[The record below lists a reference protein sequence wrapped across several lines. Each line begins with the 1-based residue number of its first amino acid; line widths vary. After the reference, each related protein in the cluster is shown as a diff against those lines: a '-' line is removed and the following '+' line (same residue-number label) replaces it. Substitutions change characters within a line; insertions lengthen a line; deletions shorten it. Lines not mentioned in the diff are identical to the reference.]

1 MLDKYSIHQNF
12 SQQLTKMGNPDFD
25 EFSISNSLV
34 TTVHNAVKGRT
45 RYKVSGLHSSEA
57 FKSYLEAKLS
67 KLDGIK
73 EVRAN
78 TYTGNVLVF
87 SHSQLNPSA
96 IAKLIQEI
104 VLNYR
109 GKTSFNPRIQA
120 QPATQVKL
128 KQPENGIILA
138 SGTICALS
146 LCAGMLHLYGL
157 DEGILLGIQ
166 KLHTP
171 LLDRIILSTTLL
183 GEPAVLLLICL
194 ALKYSPVYRNRR
206 READILAI
214 TTIGAAGIN
223 CVLKLIFARA
233 RPVLWDR
240 IIHVGQHSFPSGHSM
255 VSMATYG
262 FIGYT
267 LAKQYPQHERQ
278 IIALTTALILGI
290 GFSRLYLGVHWPTDV
305 AVGYAAGLVW
315 LIACVQKNE
324 QNIVEIMAT

>member
-1 MLDKYSIHQNF
+1 MLDKYFSLQDF

-25 EFSISNSLV
+25 EFSTSNSLV

-45 RYKVSGLHSSEA
+45 RYKVSGLHSSQA
-57 FKSYLEAKLS
+57 FKLYLEAKLS
-67 KLDGIK
+67 KQDGIK

-78 TYTGNVLVF
+78 THTGNVLVF
-87 SHSQLNPSA
+87 FHPQLNPSA
-96 IAKLIQEI
+96 IAELIREI

-109 GKTSFNPRIQA
+109 GKTSFNPRIET
-120 QPATQVKL
+120 QPATQLEL
-128 KQPENGIILA
+128 KQSESTIVLA

-171 LLDRIILSTTLL
+171 LLDSIILSTTLL

-194 ALKYSPVYRNRR
+194 ALRYSPIYHKRR
-206 READILAI
+206 READTLAI

-223 CVLKLIFARA
+223 CILKLIFARA

-240 IIHVGQHSFPSGHSM
+240 IIHVGHHSFPSGHSM

-262 FIGYT
+262 FIGYSI
-267 LAKQYPQHERQ
+267 AKQFPQHKKQ
-278 IIALTTALILGI
+278 IVALTGTLILAI

-305 AVGYAAGLVW
+305 AVGYAAGLLW

-324 QNIVEIMAT
+324 QNIIEMAT